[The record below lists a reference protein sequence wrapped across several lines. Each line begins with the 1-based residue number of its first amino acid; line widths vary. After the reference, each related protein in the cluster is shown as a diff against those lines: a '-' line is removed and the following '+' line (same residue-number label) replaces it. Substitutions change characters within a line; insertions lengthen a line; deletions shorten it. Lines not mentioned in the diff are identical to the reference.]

1 MQRLMIRAAFIE
13 VTIGIIL
20 GVYSLFTG
28 ELSLIHNV
36 MLDVSAGFI
45 VGSIFTYI
53 IGAFAGML
61 VEEKPDEEVHKNL

>member
-61 VEEKPDEEVHKNL
+61 VEEKSDEEIDKNL